1 MVFYLAVAR
10 QMYKRFKRFNSHEE
24 VTLRFATEQ
33 IYFKMY
39 LTFTI
44 LQCFP
49 SNIMRLLLEF
59 YIVFSLLLHEKI
71 NDAVTFKCLKQ
82 TI

>member
-1 MVFYLAVAR
+1 MKKLLCF
-10 QMYKRFKRFNSHEE
+10 
-24 VTLRFATEQ
+24 TTEL
-33 IYFKMY
+33 INFKMY

-49 SNIMRLLLEF
+49 NNIMHLLLKF

>member
-1 MVFYLAVAR
+1 MAR
-10 QMYKRFKRFNSHEE
+10 QLYKGFKRFHSHEE
-24 VTLRFATEQ
+24 VTLCFTTEL
-33 IYFKMY
+33 INFEMY

-49 SNIMRLLLEF
+49 NNIMHLLLEF

>member
-1 MVFYLAVAR
+1 
-10 QMYKRFKRFNSHEE
+10 
-24 VTLRFATEQ
+24 
-33 IYFKMY
+33 MY

-49 SNIMRLLLEF
+49 NNIMRLLLEF

>member
-1 MVFYLAVAR
+1 MAR
-10 QMYKRFKRFNSHEE
+10 QLYKGFKRFNSHEE
-24 VTLRFATEQ
+24 VTLCFTTEL
-33 IYFKMY
+33 IDFEMY

-44 LQCFP
+44 LQCLL
-49 SNIMRLLLEF
+49 IILCLLLEF